1 MVLCLIQNSP
11 RPRNFGKSV
20 YHFAITHIIAF
31 DPTMGQSIEPD
42 QTYKTVINSFVWD
55 PFWVLTLTKV

>member
-1 MVLCLIQNSP
+1 MLDPKFPPSKKFPN
-11 RPRNFGKSV
+11 GKSV